1 MTLSDLTNQ
10 ELIQELQSRIETGNI
25 EVQVNANETET
36 HSYSLLSK
44 LGSKEWLLLIG
55 LSVAFTF
62 LICSSLSITTI
73 APTGLSVELQE
84 NKNPSVEICQ
94 ISNT

>member
-1 MTLSDLTNQ
+1 MNQLTNQ
-10 ELIQELQSRIETGNI
+10 ELIQELQNRIEAGNI
-25 EVQVNANETET
+25 EVQVNTNGVET

-62 LICSSLSITTI
+62 LICSSLSITATTP
-73 APTGLSVELQE
+73 ANLSVEIQE
-84 NKNPSVEICQ
+84 NKNPAKEIWN
-94 ISNT
+94 S

>member
-1 MTLSDLTNQ
+1 MNNHNLTNQ
-10 ELIQELQSRIETGNI
+10 ELIQELQSRIDAGKI

-36 HSYSLLSK
+36 RSYSLLSK

-62 LICSSLSITTI
+62 LICSSLKVTTTL
-73 APTGLSVELQE
+73 PTGFRVELQE
-84 NKNPSVEICQ
+84 NKNPVTEIWN
-94 ISNT
+94 S